1 MLEYMTNDQT
11 SIPPDVRARLRALR
25 LVSRGITRASGV
37 GQHAS
42 RSRGAG
48 LEFAQYRAYEQGDE
62 PRRIDW
68 KLFARSDRYYVREA
82 DRDSPLRVW
91 LLLDSS
97 ASMGQSDAARP
108 GWTRLDAARLMA
120 LCVMEIAL
128 RQGDAFGT
136 VTIGESSVVL
146 TPLGTG
152 GRHRDRCL
160 LAMSHVAAGGRW
172 PEEQVLR
179 PLWEH
184 IRAGD
189 LVLMLGD
196 HLDDGCA
203 GFLERLAL
211 ARRDVLSVVILTQE
225 ERDFP
230 FTGGH
235 RFRDPESA
243 AEVITDAPASRAA
256 FLAAFANARSA
267 LRSRL
272 SAAGIRSTE
281 YFLDQPVDAP
291 LHVLLGSQRTT
302 A

>member
-1 MLEYMTNDQT
+1 MTNGQP

-25 LVSRGITRASGV
+25 LVSRGVTRAPGV

-48 LEFAQYRAYEQGDE
+48 LEFAQYRPYEQGDE

-68 KLFARSDRYYVREA
+68 KLFARSDRYFVREA

-91 LLLDSS
+91 LLLDTS
-97 ASMGQSDAARP
+97 ASMGQTDGARP
-108 GWTRLDAARLMA
+108 HWSRLDAARLMA
-120 LCVMEIAL
+120 LCVIEIAL
-128 RQGDAFGT
+128 RQGDSFGT
-136 VTIGESSVVL
+136 VTIGEKSVVL
-146 TPLGTG
+146 TALDTG
-152 GRHRDRCL
+152 GRHRDRCA
-160 LAMSHVAAGGRW
+160 LAMANAAAFGRW
-172 PEEQVLR
+172 PAEQVLR

-196 HLDDGCA
+196 HFDDGCA

-211 ARRDVLSVVILTQE
+211 ARRDVHSIVILTKE

-243 AEVITDAPASRAA
+243 AEIITDAPASRAA
-256 FLAAFANARSA
+256 FLAAFADARDA
-267 LRSRL
+267 LRARL
-272 SAAGIRSTE
+272 AAAGIRNTE
-281 YFLDQPVDAP
+281 YFLDEAMDAP
-291 LHVLLGSQRTT
+291 LQTLLGSQRTT

>member
-1 MLEYMTNDQT
+1 MTNGQP

-25 LVSRGITRASGV
+25 LVSRGVTRAPGV

-68 KLFARSDRYYVREA
+68 KLFARSDRYFVREA

-97 ASMGQSDAARP
+97 ASMSQSDGLRP
-108 GWTRLDAARLMA
+108 HWSRLDAARLMA
-120 LCVMEIAL
+120 LCVIEIAL
-128 RQGDAFGT
+128 RQGDSFGT
-136 VTIGESSVVL
+136 VTIGEGSVAL

-152 GRHRDRCL
+152 GRHRDRCA
-160 LAMSHVAAGGRW
+160 LAMANAAASGKW
-172 PEEQVLR
+172 PAEQVLR

-196 HLDDGCA
+196 HFDEGCA
-203 GFLERLAL
+203 GFLERLSL
-211 ARRDVLSVVILTQE
+211 ARRDVLSIVILTQE

-243 AEVITDAPASRAA
+243 AEVITDAPASRVE
-256 FLAAFANARSA
+256 FLAAFANARDA
-267 LRSRL
+267 LRARL
-272 SAAGIRSTE
+272 VATGIRSTE
-281 YFLDQPVDAP
+281 YFLDEAVDVP
-291 LHVLLGSQRTT
+291 LQALLGSQRTT